1 MWEEEGLRKG
11 DDGLEDLQEGRRGE
25 GGRDNERGKGRKG
38 MRGCYVREMK
48 SEGGGRGRGRGK
60 SKGGEEGGGMMGNG
74 IVTRDEV

>member
-1 MWEEEGLRKG
+1 
-11 DDGLEDLQEGRRGE
+11 
-25 GGRDNERGKGRKG
+25 

-48 SEGGGRGRGRGK
+48 SEGGGRGRGRGRGK